1 MLNIYQRQINLRFY
15 YYLYTGEIDGIEG
28 NKTKEAYYNFQKRN
42 NLVPDK
48 IYGEKTNQK
57 LIDVIK
63 NIQSKLNEK
72 GYNLLVDGIVGEK
85 TINALK
91 DFQSKN
97 NLVVDG
103 IFGNNTCNK
112 LFNNNNNNRFIFP
125 VNYIAITSYY
135 SNNHLGI
142 DFGWNNKYGNN
153 MFIYSIDDG
162 VVKENSYNKT
172 YGNYVVISHSNNY
185 KSRYLHLKN
194 KSDLKVN
201 TNVSKGQK
209 IGNMGNSGLAS
220 GNHLHFD
227 LYKNNKRINPLEYLY
242 VNNNQE
248 VCDKDKNK
256 VKYL

>member
-42 NLVPDK
+42 NLVADK
-48 IYGEKTNQK
+48 IYGENTNQK
-57 LIDVIK
+57 LINVIK

-72 GYNLLVDGIVGEK
+72 GYNISVDGIVGDI
-85 TINALK
+85 TINTLK

-112 LFNNNNNNRFIFP
+112 LFNSNKFIFP
-125 VNYIAITSYY
+125 VNYIAITTYY
-135 SNNHLGI
+135 NNNHLGI
-142 DFGWNNKYGNN
+142 DLGYNNKYGKN
-153 MFIYSIDDG
+153 MLIHSVEDG
-162 VVKENSYNKT
+162 IVTENSYNKT
-172 YGNYVVISHSNNY
+172 YGNYVVISHPNNY

-194 KSDLKVN
+194 KSDLRVN
-201 TNVSKGQK
+201 TNVSKGQI
-209 IGNMGNSGLAS
+209 IGNMGNTGLAS

-227 LYKNNKRINPLEYLY
+227 LYKNNSRVNPLDYLF

-248 VCDKDKNK
+248 VCDVDKNK